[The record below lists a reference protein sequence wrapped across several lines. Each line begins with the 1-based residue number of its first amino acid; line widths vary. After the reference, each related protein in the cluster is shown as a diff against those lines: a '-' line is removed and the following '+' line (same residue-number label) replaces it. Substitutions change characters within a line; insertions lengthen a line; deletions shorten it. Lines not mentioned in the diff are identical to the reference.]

1 MNVKND
7 NISILLFSV
16 TTSAERMRKMRAK
29 KKSEDEDGIFAAA
42 ESRRVELLRK
52 KRFDKNPENERKR
65 TRDRVR
71 ACRLRKKEAAKKAKV
86 DSPDTA
92 ASTPT
97 KKGYQTPQGL
107 NKAMKK
113 VHEVL
118 SDSPSKAA
126 QTVQGLANFYNIKL
140 DDKMN
145 NQIRPNRAI
154 DPETIKLVKE
164 FYFRTDIVYTMPG
177 MNDEMTIWTNGKKE
191 KLRKHYL
198 VMYIKEA
205 HSLFLSAYPNESIGY
220 VKFANLRPP
229 NVLLL
234 GDTPEYQCKCRTH
247 ENFQYKLK
255 GLQYEY
261 VSSEFWVKYLCEG
274 ASYEDECWKGMCDVC
289 KCGRLFE
296 KKVTEGYYDPA
307 ERVSWKMWEKDE
319 SKRVYVASKD
329 TCKGELLD
337 LTLKDWA
344 FFQEHVRV
352 KHIQAEAFEKDK
364 SNPDVTVC
372 QCDFAMAYTCSYQNE
387 IQSALWHRQSV
398 NIFTVALYVKNQNCR
413 SMAFATDCKD
423 KGKNAVYF
431 NFSEIA

>member
-1 MNVKND
+1 MQRFLEFY
-7 NISILLFSV
+7 ISRIIWNFSNYSPPPSPPSKV
-16 TTSAERMRKMRAK
+16 
-29 KKSEDEDGIFAAA
+29 IQ
-42 ESRRVELLRK
+42 VQNL
-52 KRFDKNPENERKR
+52 PENERKR

-191 KLRKHYL
+191 KLRKF
-198 VMYIKEA
+198 II
-205 HSLFLSAYPNESIGY
+205 SI
-220 VKFANLRPP
+220 
-229 NVLLL
+229 
-234 GDTPEYQCKCRTH
+234 
-247 ENFQYKLK
+247 
-255 GLQYEY
+255 
-261 VSSEFWVKYLCEG
+261 
-274 ASYEDECWKGMCDVC
+274 
-289 KCGRLFE
+289 
-296 KKVTEGYYDPA
+296 VT
-307 ERVSWKMWEKDE
+307 R
-319 SKRVYVASKD
+319 
-329 TCKGELLD
+329 
-337 LTLKDWA
+337 
-344 FFQEHVRV
+344 
-352 KHIQAEAFEKDK
+352 
-364 SNPDVTVC
+364 
-372 QCDFAMAYTCSYQNE
+372 
-387 IQSALWHRQSV
+387 
-398 NIFTVALYVKNQNCR
+398 
-413 SMAFATDCKD
+413 
-423 KGKNAVYF
+423 
-431 NFSEIA
+431 